1 MMKRRKQ
8 QFKWVTVVLTVLV
21 VALIGTVI
29 MRRNKFSRAS
39 DVQPAKSQR
48 VASTTKLT
56 HKATKQ
62 SSMEINLIGTTNQQ
76 LQNQL
81 VTRLQNIGFIG
92 TGIIAQNGQIVAT
105 WTSGDA
111 NAQTKQSNTLDTIY
125 NINSMQKSITAVL
138 VMQQIEQGRLSLTDS
153 LAEFYPDVTNSRNI
167 TIQQL
172 LAMTSGLTDAGLAA
186 GTYVNDQTT
195 ITNDIAQLQYQA
207 NWYNKWNYQPINY
220 VLLAGILEKVT
231 GQTYREIFTRNI
243 AEKLNLTHTVF
254 GYDLLGATN
263 VPLGYSGPLT
273 APYAQAVP
281 LDVNQQHSELG
292 TGQLY
297 MSAPDFYLF
306 MRSALNGTLISTTSA
321 AQLFSGSYGG
331 GMYNATNGI
340 KLANGAGVNF
350 GSTVH
355 VNSNGQAAIVLL
367 SNFINNYNQMK
378 SVASE
383 LDTMVL
389 LNGGN

>member
-1 MMKRRKQ
+1 MMKRQKQ
-8 QFKWVTVVLTVLV
+8 QFKWVAVVATLLV
-21 VALIGTVI
+21 VALIGVLMI
-29 MRRNKFSRAS
+29 GHRKLSRGS
-39 DVQPAKSQR
+39 EEPVKSHR
-48 VASTTKLT
+48 LATPVKLS

-62 SSMEINLIGTTNQQ
+62 SSLEVELLGTTNQQ
-76 LQNQL
+76 LQAQL
-81 VTRLQNIGFIG
+81 ATQLQNIGFIG

-105 WTSGDA
+105 WTSGTA
-111 NAQTKQSNTLDTIY
+111 NAQTKQKNTLNTMY

-138 VMQQIEQGRLSLTDS
+138 VMQQIEQGRLHLTDL
-153 LAEFYPDVTNSRNI
+153 LAKFYPEVTNSRNI
-167 TIQQL
+167 TVQQL
-172 LAMTSGLTDAGLAA
+172 LAMTSGLTLAGLAA
-186 GTYVNDQTT
+186 GPYVNDQTT
-195 ITNDIAQLQYQA
+195 ITNDIAKLQYQA

-220 VLLAGILEKVT
+220 ILLAGILEKVT
-231 GQTYREIFTRNI
+231 GQTYRELFNRNI
-243 AEKLNLTHTVF
+243 AQKLHLTHAVF
-254 GYDLLGATN
+254 GYDLLSAN
-263 VPLGYSGPLT
+263 NIPLGYSGPLT
-273 APYAQAVP
+273 APYAQVVP

-306 MRSALNGTLISTTSA
+306 IRSALNGTLISTTSA

-331 GMYNATNGI
+331 GMYNNATNGI

-355 VNSNGQAAIVLL
+355 VNSDGQAATILL

-383 LDTMVL
+383 LDTNVL
-389 LNGGN
+389 LNTGN